1 VAFSVAVL
9 GFAAPSPA
17 SKGILVV
24 GPQSP
29 VVGVRTRVEFHAQR
43 SKAREFSRL
52 VLTVAPDTGSVFR
65 VGLHRVT
72 HGLWRSSFSFPFE
85 GGWRLRVS
93 AGRRV
98 LATRTLTVRLP
109 DATTFAPSARG
120 TATAGDLW
128 ARFFARLA
136 GGHSAVLSS
145 VIGKETKIVWR
156 LLGNGDAEFTAV
168 APSGDEL
175 RPAWVSRHEGSSW
188 TRPGD
193 EWGTGFVF
201 SEIGCWQIR
210 VQRVDVRGDLWVAVI
225 A

>member
-1 VAFSVAVL
+1 
-9 GFAAPSPA
+9 
-17 SKGILVV
+17 VV

-43 SKAREFSRL
+43 SKARAFSRL

-65 VGLHRVT
+65 VRLHRVT
-72 HGLWRSSFSFPFE
+72 HGLWRSSFPFPFE
-85 GGWRLRVS
+85 GSWRLRVH

-109 DATTFAPSARG
+109 DATTFAPPGQPGCAPPSPANPTTREARG

-145 VIGKETKIVWR
+145 VVGKETKIVWR
-156 LLGNGDAEFTAV
+156 LLGTGDAEFTAL
-168 APSGDEL
+168 APSGGEL

-201 SEIGCWQIR
+201 SETGCWQIR
-210 VQRVDVRGDLWVAVI
+210 AQRADVRGDLWVAVI

>member
-1 VAFSVAVL
+1 MPSALKRESSRALSSPSRQTPEASSASVCIVSLMASGVAHSL
-9 GFAAPSPA
+9 SLLRAA
-17 SKGILVV
+17 
-24 GPQSP
+24 
-29 VVGVRTRVEFHAQR
+29 
-43 SKAREFSRL
+43 
-52 VLTVAPDTGSVFR
+52 
-65 VGLHRVT
+65 
-72 HGLWRSSFSFPFE
+72 
-85 GGWRLRVS
+85 S

-109 DATTFAPSARG
+109 DATTFAPSGQLGCAPPSPANPTTREARG